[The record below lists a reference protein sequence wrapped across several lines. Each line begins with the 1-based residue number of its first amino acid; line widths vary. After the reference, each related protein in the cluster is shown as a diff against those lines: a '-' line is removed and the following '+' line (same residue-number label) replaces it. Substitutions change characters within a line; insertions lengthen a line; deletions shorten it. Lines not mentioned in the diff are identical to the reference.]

1 MDWSAAFVPR
11 NLVEDLP
18 SAKRQADALAISPLR
33 ESGSIMYRGV
43 VLSLAIQTRVKST
56 IFMEKRLPVG
66 PKVRDCYD
74 IEEIDAFVRH
84 AA

>member
-1 MDWSAAFVPR
+1 
-11 NLVEDLP
+11 
-18 SAKRQADALAISPLR
+18 
-33 ESGSIMYRGV
+33 MYRGV
-43 VLSLAIQTRVKST
+43 VLSLAIQTRLKST
-56 IFMEKRLPVG
+56 ISMEKRLLFG